1 MLDKTLYGTRT
12 LGAEKPILLAFG
24 DANSEGVHLGQVAI
38 YCRVSTDDQC
48 CERQE
53 RDLKAFARRSGHK
66 IVAVFK
72 ETASGA
78 DDDRPERK
86 KVMAL
91 ARAREIEAILVT
103 ELSRW
108 GRSTQDL
115 VQTLDDLHGWK
126 VSVLAQ
132 NGLSFD
138 LSTSTG
144 KLMRTIMAGLAEFE
158 RDLIRDRVK
167 SGLAAARARG
177 VKLGRQHGQRPS
189 DKKAKRVL
197 VMRKEG
203 LSYRL
208 IGRNVGLSKNTVMEI
223 VRRSE

>member
-1 MLDKTLYGTRT
+1 MGVGFIHTAEATGPLATFSQPLAVWTGDLGRRKPNFTGFPGTDFR
-12 LGAEKPILLAFG
+12 
-24 DANSEGVHLGQVAI
+24 GVQLGQVAI

-86 KVMAL
+86 KVLAL
-91 ARAREIEAILVT
+91 ARGREIEAILVT

-132 NGLSFD
+132 NCLSFD

-158 RDLIRDRVK
+158 RDLIRDWVQCR
-167 SGLAAARARG
+167 R
-177 VKLGRQHGQRPS
+177 RPC
-189 DKKAKRVL
+189 V
-197 VMRKEG
+197 
-203 LSYRL
+203 
-208 IGRNVGLSKNTVMEI
+208 TC
-223 VRRSE
+223 

>member
-1 MLDKTLYGTRT
+1 MS
-12 LGAEKPILLAFG
+12 
-24 DANSEGVHLGQVAI
+24 NVAI
-38 YCRVSTDDQC
+38 YCRVSTDDQS

-53 RDLKAFARRSGHK
+53 HDLRAFAKRAGHK
-66 IVAVFK
+66 VVAVFK

-78 DDDRPERK
+78 RNDRAERK
-86 KVMAL
+86 RVMAL

-115 VQTLDDLHGWK
+115 VQTLDDLHDWK

-158 RDLIRDRVK
+158 RDLIRERVK
-167 SGLAAARARG
+167 SGQARANDTIERNG
-177 VKLGRQHGQRPS
+177 YFITRKGTKRTSIGRQEGERPS
-189 DKKAKRVL
+189 DKHAKKVL
-197 VMRKEG
+197 KLHREG

-208 IGRNVGLSKNTVMEI
+208 IGRNLGLSKNTVMEI
-223 VRRSE
+223 VRRAAA

>member
-1 MLDKTLYGTRT
+1 M
-12 LGAEKPILLAFG
+12 
-24 DANSEGVHLGQVAI
+24 GQVAI
-38 YCRVSTDDQC
+38 YCRVSTDDQS

-53 RDLKAFARRSGHK
+53 RDLRAFAKRAEHH
-66 IVAVFK
+66 IVSVFR

-78 DDDRPERK
+78 KNDRAERK

-91 ARAREIEAILVT
+91 AQARKIDAILVT

-115 VQTLDDLHGWK
+115 VQTLDDLHSWK

-132 NGLSFD
+132 TGLSFD
-138 LSTSTG
+138 LSTASG

-158 RDLIRDRVK
+158 RDLIRERVK
-167 SGLAAARARG
+167 SGLAAAKARG
-177 VKLGRQHGQRPS
+177 VVLGRQTGQRPS
-189 DKKAKRVL
+189 DKKAKKVL
-197 VMRKEG
+197 QLHEGG

-208 IGRNVGLSKNTVMEI
+208 IGRNVGLSKNTVMDI
-223 VRRSE
+223 IRRESPVP

>member
-1 MLDKTLYGTRT
+1 
-12 LGAEKPILLAFG
+12 
-24 DANSEGVHLGQVAI
+24 LGQVAI
-38 YCRVSTDDQC
+38 YCRVSTDDQS

-53 RDLKAFARRSGHK
+53 RDLRAFAKRAGHK
-66 IVAVFK
+66 ILAVFK

-78 DDDRPERK
+78 KNDRVERK
-86 KVMAL
+86 KVLAMAQ
-91 ARAREIEAILVT
+91 AHKIDAILVT

-132 NGLSFD
+132 TGLSFD
-138 LSTSTG
+138 LGTASG

-167 SGLAAARARG
+167 SGLAAAKAKG
-177 VKLGRQHGQRPS
+177 IVLGRQVGQRPS
-189 DKKAKRVL
+189 DKKAKKVL
-197 VMRKEG
+197 KLHEDG

-223 VRRSE
+223 VRRHAAA